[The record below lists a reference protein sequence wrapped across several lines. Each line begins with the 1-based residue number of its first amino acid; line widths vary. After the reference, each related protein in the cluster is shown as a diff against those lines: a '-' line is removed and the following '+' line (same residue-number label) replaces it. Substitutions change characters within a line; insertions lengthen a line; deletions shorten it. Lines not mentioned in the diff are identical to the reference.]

1 MFDEPTID
9 DFLALID
16 WHIAKALK
24 SAHQAVD
31 RVTAEF
37 SKAGAFHSSGRIRH
51 SIEAVRTAFDGGVEA
66 VLGELKRTIQK
77 NKLNPKELR
86 QHAEQRLS
94 KFANDAKD
102 VARIDGSMGLDLRP
116 RLAEF
121 DQHLEFALR
130 QFDVGF
136 FDRPEPENPPIA
148 NAITI
153 ETMTGSVIQQGSPG
167 ATQTVQQKVDVKSV
181 TTALNT
187 LESELSRVQIDN
199 TTLTELSA
207 DIATIKAQL
216 SKPSPSMRILQE
228 AGRSVRNVIEGI
240 AGGILTPEVIA
251 AVTALGAALGL
262 N

>member
-1 MFDEPTID
+1 
-9 DFLALID
+9 
-16 WHIAKALK
+16 
-24 SAHQAVD
+24 VD

-37 SKAGAFHSSGRIRH
+37 SKAEAFHSSGRIRH

-77 NKLNPKELR
+77 KKLNPKELR
-86 QHAEQRLS
+86 QHAEQPFS
-94 KFANDAKD
+94 KFANGAKD

-199 TTLTELSA
+199 TTLTELRLA
-207 DIATIKAQL
+207 V
-216 SKPSPSMRILQE
+216 
-228 AGRSVRNVIEGI
+228 GRSIQH
-240 AGGILTPEVIA
+240 TIA
-251 AVTALGAALGL
+251 ASPGRPGSGAAKVGPRPL
-262 N
+262 NDLRVSVRGVRSLLRESAPAPVKIFRTENGEAVLAKPL